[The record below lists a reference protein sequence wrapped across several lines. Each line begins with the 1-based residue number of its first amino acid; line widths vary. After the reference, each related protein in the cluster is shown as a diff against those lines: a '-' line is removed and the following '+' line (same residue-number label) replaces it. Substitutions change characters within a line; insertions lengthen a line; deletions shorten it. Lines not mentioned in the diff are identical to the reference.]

1 VYPFILIIQSA
12 EQLSGNKCPE
22 DTPPNPLNTT
32 FDYNSCV
39 FSLDF
44 GQYNPEGKEADLY
57 CRIIT
62 SPKYAKVLCNI
73 LQESLEEYE
82 KNHEIINDED

>member
-1 VYPFILIIQSA
+1 LDNMGSEKDFSIKKIKEHYVNYFKVGFR
-12 EQLSGNKCPE
+12 E
-22 DTPPNPLNTT
+22 
-32 FDYNSCV
+32 CV